1 MLSILEPKSKI
12 HYFRSE
18 KFDKNHPTILMI
30 HGAGQTGKT
39 WENQFEI
46 LRDQATFNSLILD
59 LPGHGK
65 SPGPGC
71 SKIYEYKNFL
81 KYFCDE
87 QDLQDLMLVGHS
99 MGGGIAQRYAIDYPQ
114 SVNSLILVATGAKL
128 RVAKETLN
136 LVKSDYGRF
145 CVVAPSRAFAD
156 SSPDEL
162 KEEFRLGLLSTPP
175 EIVFQDFIACDEFD
189 ITDEVENISAP
200 TLIISGEQ
208 DILTPLKYGEYL
220 AEKIKNSTLQVIR
233 DAGHF
238 MMKEKPHEFNRALM
252 NFVKSR

>member
-1 MLSILEPKSKI
+1 MLDSKL
-12 HYFRSE
+12 HYFQSDNFN
-18 KFDKNHPTILMI
+18 KIHPTILMI

-46 LRDQATFNSLILD
+46 LRDQAKFNTVIVD

-65 SPGPGC
+65 SIGPGC
-71 SKIYEYKNFL
+71 SRINEYKNFL

-87 QDLQDLMLVGHS
+87 LDLKHLILVGHS
-99 MGGGIAQRYAIDYPQ
+99 MGGGIAQRYTIDYPQ
-114 SVNSLILVATGAKL
+114 SVNSLILVATGARL

-145 CVVAPSRAFAD
+145 CEIAPSRAFAD

-162 KEEFRLGLLSTPP
+162 KEEFKLGLLSMPP
-175 EIVFQDFIACDEFD
+175 EVVFQDFIACDEFD
-189 ITDEVENISAP
+189 ITGDVEAIEVP
-200 TLIISGEQ
+200 TLIISGDQ
-208 DILTPLKYGEYL
+208 DILTPVKYGEYL
-220 AEKIKNSTLQVIR
+220 HEKIKNSTLQVIR

-238 MMKEKPHEFNRALM
+238 MMKEKPHEFNRVLM
-252 NFVKSR
+252 NFLKSRSEFL